1 MSTVTELTP
10 AEQALQLALST
21 GRGSFIKGIDVQRM
35 TVADVEALRD
45 TLAAQIDANA
55 ANYARYSRL
64 RREGQALMEHI
75 VRGPMRQAARLAAI
89 ADPQY
94 PVDADVSD
102 DSLRSRTDEIILEW
116 TVQGYGRGEET
127 P

>member
-21 GRGSFIKGIDVQRM
+21 GRGSFIKGLDVQRM
-35 TVADVEALRD
+35 TVADVEAVRD
-45 TLAAQIDANA
+45 TLAAQVDANA

-64 RREGQALMEHI
+64 RREGHALMAHI
-75 VRGPMRQAARLAAI
+75 VRGTMRQAARLAAI

-94 PVDADVSD
+94 PVDAESSD
-102 DSLRSRTDEIILEW
+102 DSLRSRTAHIMGEW
-116 TVQGYGRGEET
+116 VEQGFGRGED
-127 P
+127 